1 MLQAALAR
9 ARPAEFHRHHVTTTR
24 CVSLTSNRSYTRDVE
39 GRSALVHAV
48 RSGHAECC
56 AELVWTPQSRTLAR
70 LIVVQ
75 VLKNRNALSALH
87 QPGM

>member
-1 MLQAALAR
+1 MLAHTL
-9 ARPAEFHRHHVTTTR
+9 PNSTVTTR